1 MNPVD
6 EYLKDKEASAQDAK
20 DIEAWKTWKDD
31 PTPQNFQPLMQRFD
45 GLMAQKARIWK
56 APRVN
61 DAAFKRNMMGH
72 ALSAFKSFDPSYGAS
87 LRTHVTNRV
96 QKSKR
101 YNVQN
106 QNLAYIPE
114 PKAMLIGKIDAA
126 TDELRDDLGRE
137 PTHQE
142 VGSAIGKSGKLVK
155 EVQGLRRN
163 DVASAS
169 FETDPVSILSPRHDQ
184 VVSLL
189 RPALKGDEQH
199 VFDYMYGLNGKPR
212 IASTGDI
219 ATKMGKSPSQ
229 ISRLKKR
236 VEEQYKKYL

>member
-6 EYLKDKEASAQDAK
+6 EYLSEKTKESSDEKDFS
-20 DIEAWKTWKDD
+20 AWKTWKED
-31 PTPQNFQPLMQRFD
+31 PTPQNFQPLMGRFD
-45 GLMAQKARIWK
+45 GLMAQKQRVWK

-61 DAAFKRNMMGH
+61 EAGFKREMMGH
-72 ALSAFKSFDPSYGAS
+72 ALAAFKTFDPSFGVP
-87 LRTHVTNRV
+87 LRKHVEKRLE
-96 QKSKR
+96 KSKR

-114 PKAMLIGKIDAA
+114 QKALLIGKIDTAKS
-126 TDELRDDLGRE
+126 ELHEELGRE
-137 PTHQE
+137 PTHTE
-142 VGSAIGKSGKLVK
+142 IGSRIGKSGKVVK
-155 EVQGLRRN
+155 EIQGLRRN
-163 DVASAS
+163 DVASAA

-212 IASTGDI
+212 IVSTGDI

-229 ISRLKKR
+229 VSRLKKR
-236 VEEQYKKYL
+236 VEAKYKEYL